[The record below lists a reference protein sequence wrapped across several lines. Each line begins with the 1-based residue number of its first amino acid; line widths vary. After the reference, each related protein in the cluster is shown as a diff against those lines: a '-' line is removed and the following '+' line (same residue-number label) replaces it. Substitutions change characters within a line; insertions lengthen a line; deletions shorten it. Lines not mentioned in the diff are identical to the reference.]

1 MAIIKFLK
9 TGRSYEVID
18 FLHQYESLSE
28 KDDFV
33 WIPEIIAKRVDGV
46 ITLNGVQVTSTYYDT
61 EELQLINRD
70 LHSIEYA
77 GRIYDMALP
86 PQRAMLYDALKTEMS
101 IENLEG

>member
-9 TGRSYEVID
+9 TGRSYEVMD
-18 FLHQYESLSE
+18 FLHQSKTLSE

-46 ITLNGVQVTSTYYDT
+46 ITVNGVQVTSTYYGM
-61 EELQLINRD
+61 EKLQLINSNLR
-70 LHSIEYA
+70 SIEYA
-77 GRIYDMALP
+77 GRIYNMDLSL
-86 PQRAMLYDALKTEMS
+86 QRAMLYDALKTEMS